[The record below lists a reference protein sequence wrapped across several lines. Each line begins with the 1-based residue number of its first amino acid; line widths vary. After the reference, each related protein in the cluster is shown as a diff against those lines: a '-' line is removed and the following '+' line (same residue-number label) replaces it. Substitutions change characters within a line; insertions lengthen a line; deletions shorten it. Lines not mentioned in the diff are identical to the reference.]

1 MGENMR
7 KRSNQERPAEV
18 RPNRGGRRFSAVII
32 GLLAMSAAFFI
43 AYVAG
48 APRSAG
54 AAPPEPCSTSV
65 AGLSIEQLISH
76 DPAVSVTP
84 NRGPSG
90 TSASLH
96 LWNFLPGQSVNAILR
111 VTGDPVVATGTVDSQ
126 GEAYLQ
132 FTVPTAAD
140 GTYWILVA
148 QENRTC
154 VHAAV
159 HFQIGANPP
168 TPTPVPPTATPTTPP
183 TTPVASPTAPPQ
195 PPVAGSGSLG
205 NAWVLN
211 SGFAALGLFVMAS
224 GFSLLSL
231 TQRRRR
237 ATSRS

>member
-1 MGENMR
+1 MR
-7 KRSNQERPAEV
+7 ERLSKKQPAGMCAI
-18 RPNRGGRRFSAVII
+18 RGRIRLPAISV
-32 GLLAMSAAFFI
+32 GLLAMSAAFLL

-48 APRSAG
+48 APRSAE

-65 AGLSIEQLISH
+65 AGAAVEPLLSH
-76 DPAVSVTP
+76 DPTVSVTP

-90 TSASLH
+90 TSATLH
-96 LWNFLPGQSVNAILR
+96 AWNFLPGQSVNAIFR

-132 FTVPTAAD
+132 FTVPTAPD

-159 HFQIGANPP
+159 HFTIGANPP

-183 TTPVASPTAPPQ
+183 TTTTPTTPIVSPTAPPQ
-195 PPVAGSGSLG
+195 PPVAGSGTLG

-211 SGFAALGLFVMAS
+211 SGFAALGLFVMAA
-224 GFSLLSL
+224 GFSFLSL
-231 TQRRRR
+231 TRRKPDR
-237 ATSRS
+237 